1 MAAIRA
7 PKKRKREPKPC
18 RRCGCPAARAQYTA
32 ADVRR
37 GHWLC
42 RSCRAATARE
52 RYLQMPK
59 KLNEHEAEMLA
70 VRTRFVIEGIQ
81 MGAY

>member
-1 MAAIRA
+1 
-7 PKKRKREPKPC
+7 
-18 RRCGCPAARAQYTA
+18 
-32 ADVRR
+32 
-37 GHWLC
+37 
-42 RSCRAATARE
+42 
-52 RYLQMPK
+52 MPK

>member
-18 RRCGCPAARAQYTA
+18 R
-32 ADVRR
+32 
-37 GHWLC
+37 
-42 RSCRAATARE
+42 SCQAATARE